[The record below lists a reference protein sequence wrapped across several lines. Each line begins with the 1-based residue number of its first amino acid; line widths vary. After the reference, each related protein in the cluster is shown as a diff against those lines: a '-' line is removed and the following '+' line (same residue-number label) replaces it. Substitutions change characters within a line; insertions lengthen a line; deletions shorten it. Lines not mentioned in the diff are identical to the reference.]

1 MRRASR
7 STRRE
12 SFPTASM
19 GFRGRGGGDLNLT
32 VRDVTVAT
40 MGAAAYGVF
49 GVRRDTGDLSLDA
62 QGLAIDTAG
71 ELSHGVYGL
80 HQGYGEGDLSLD
92 VQDLAIDTAGR
103 SAHGVFGVHV
113 GPGDMSVSTRDL
125 AIVTAGDASSGVYGR
140 HEGEGDVNLTARDL
154 AIVTAG
160 YASRGVYGLHESEG
174 DVNLTAQDLAI
185 DTAGR
190 LAHGVYGVHTGTG
203 DLSLDAQG
211 LAIDTAGEFSHGV
224 FGVRHRTG
232 DLSLDA
238 QGLAIDTA
246 GELSHGVYGLH
257 LGAAGDVSVSVRET
271 TIATTGEAAHGVLS
285 WHTGTARITVEGG
298 SIHASGEDA
307 SGIRFGQVN
316 EDGVVED
323 AAPVGEDGYRKQSV
337 TVNAPV
343 TGGSG
348 EGAAGVFLSGGG
360 KVVIGPEGTLGA
372 ASRIAILAKGGS
384 PRLRVD
390 TNLDERRLEQVFGDS
405 RIINDGGETTLLL
418 NGVVMHEGAT
428 GATGA
433 EVANGGAWDVTL
445 SASGAIGD
453 RQVFQFIETYAPRA
467 AVYEALPGFLLRL
480 EEAGRSEERITSP
493 DSSVWARISGG
504 LGSYEPR
511 HASVGATYDLR
522 RYWVEAGMDV
532 PLGESVTGSVSLHH
546 VRGSAE
552 VESPYGGGQAEATGL
567 GIAVGVSWSGAG
579 AYYGRGRLV
588 LADYDVDV
596 SSDKRGSLAQDVGVK
611 VNSLDFE
618 AGRRIAIDSN
628 VVLTPRAW
636 ASRRWLSSAA
646 FTDAVNASVSLNESA
661 RFTGGL
667 GVAAETVRPLASR
680 MLSLRASADVA
691 RVLSGA
697 DTSATIS
704 GGNLVSES
712 QETKVLLGLG
722 GMYRRGEYSLGAQLV
737 ADGLGSSDEQYLG
750 QISFRWRF

>member
-1 MRRASR
+1 MRRALVI
-7 STRRE
+7 E
-12 SFPTASM
+12 
-19 GFRGRGGGDLNLT
+19 
-32 VRDVTVAT
+32 
-40 MGAAAYGVF
+40 
-49 GVRRDTGDLSLDA
+49 
-62 QGLAIDTAG
+62 TAG
-71 ELSHGVYGL
+71 EYAPGVYGL
-80 HQGYGEGDLSLD
+80 HQGE
-92 VQDLAIDTAGR
+92 
-103 SAHGVFGVHV
+103 
-113 GPGDMSVSTRDL
+113 
-125 AIVTAGDASSGVYGR
+125 
-140 HEGEGDVNLTARDL
+140 
-154 AIVTAG
+154 
-160 YASRGVYGLHESEG
+160 
-174 DVNLTAQDLAI
+174 
-185 DTAGR
+185 
-190 LAHGVYGVHTGTG
+190 
-203 DLSLDAQG
+203 
-211 LAIDTAGEFSHGV
+211 
-224 FGVRHRTG
+224 
-232 DLSLDA
+232 
-238 QGLAIDTA
+238 
-246 GELSHGVYGLH
+246 
-257 LGAAGDVSVSVRET
+257 GDVSVSVRET

-298 SIHASGEDA
+298 SIRASGEDA

-323 AAPVGEDGYRKQSV
+323 AAPMGEDGYRKQSV

-433 EVANGGAWDVTL
+433 TVADKAWDISL

-522 RYWVEAGMDV
+522 RYRVEAGMDV
-532 PLGESVTGSVSLHH
+532 SLGESVTGSVSLHH
-546 VRGSAE
+546 ARGSAE

-646 FTDAVNASVSLNESA
+646 FTDAVNVSVLLNETA

-667 GVAAETVRPLASR
+667 GVAAETVRPLASG
-680 MLSLRASADVA
+680 MLSLRASAGRGAGARRCGYERYHFGGKPGVGIARNQGSARAGRDVSQG
-691 RVLSGA
+691 RVL
-697 DTSATIS
+697 
-704 GGNLVSES
+704 V
-712 QETKVLLGLG
+712 
-722 GMYRRGEYSLGAQLV
+722 GAQLV